1 MEGKAMRKFAVRRV
15 DRLGRV
21 VIPIYL
27 RNAMGL
33 GEGESLEMYTEDGK
47 IVLEKFVP
55 SCFFCGNTEE
65 LKGFKGKTICI
76 ACLNESQKAA
86 E

>member
-1 MEGKAMRKFAVRRV
+1 MRKFAVRRV

-27 RNAMGL
+27 RHAIGL
-33 GEGESLEMYTEDGK
+33 GEGDSLEMYSDKGQ
-47 IVLEKFVP
+47 IVLEKYVP

-65 LKGFKGKTICI
+65 LINFKGKNICSV
-76 ACLNESQKAA
+76 CRKESQAVA